1 MAPLADMP
9 GSETKSVLSAILLA
23 DSFAQVCSLRG
34 SGDWL
39 KPVYALHCI
48 CQQTS
53 LTCSASRCHG
63 TQPSARNQILVCVQ
77 SFAPVTLEKPKML
90 LPLVNVPMMDYTLE
104 WLAASGVE
112 EVGQHHK
119 LTLTAFEVSTLLMEL
134 VLNLPG
140 VAGVC
145 CVLCA
150 L

>member
-1 MAPLADMP
+1 
-9 GSETKSVLSAILLA
+9 
-23 DSFAQVCSLRG
+23 
-34 SGDWL
+34 
-39 KPVYALHCI
+39 
-48 CQQTS
+48 
-53 LTCSASRCHG
+53 
-63 TQPSARNQILVCVQ
+63 VQ

-112 EVGQHHK
+112 EVGQHHNS
-119 LTLTAFEVSTLLMEL
+119 TLTAFEVSTLLL
-134 VLNLPG
+134 DVVLNLPG